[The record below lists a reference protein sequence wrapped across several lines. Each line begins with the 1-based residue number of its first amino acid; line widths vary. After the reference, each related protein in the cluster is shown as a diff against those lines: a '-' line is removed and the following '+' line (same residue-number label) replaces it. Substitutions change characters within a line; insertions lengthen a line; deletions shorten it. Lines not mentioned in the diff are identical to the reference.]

1 MLTLLNI
8 PSGVALLMWGMHI
21 VRTGIPRVLGAAA
34 PPCAPRNVW
43 QRQRL
48 GQDYLRQL
56 LA

>member
-8 PSGVALLMWGMHI
+8 PSGLALLMWGMHI

-34 PPCAPRNVW
+34 PPCARRNVW